1 MLLYVVFIYSFIF
14 QLRITLFI
22 PCEEYVNY
30 GDYSHSFRAFWWA
43 IYITKNVDSTIHL
56 HRRKMSAHALL
67 KMTRDLFRAMS
78 LAPRQKCPRNV
89 VEMKEAMAAFFGSD
103 SVAISCHCKRSK
115 IILVKVLT

>member
-1 MLLYVVFIYSFIF
+1 MSTPKILDVSKEHA
-14 QLRITLFI
+14 QRKSLR
-22 PCEEYVNY
+22 
-30 GDYSHSFRAFWWA
+30 DR
-43 IYITKNVDSTIHL
+43 L

-67 KMTRDLFRAMS
+67 KIARDLFRAMS

-103 SVAISCHCKRSK
+103 SVALSCHCKRSK